1 MIFIHVLVN
10 IFRVKTNILKHYSQ
24 ILFNNM
30 KRKTKRQRR
39 RGRTRKRYLRK
50 KYGGKTVDAT
60 VYSVDGNSSDK
71 VSQAGA
77 VATAQAMNNMIS
89 P

>member
-1 MIFIHVLVN
+1 
-10 IFRVKTNILKHYSQ
+10 
-24 ILFNNM
+24 M

-50 KYGGKTVDAT
+50 KYGGVTVNET
-60 VYSVDGNSSDK
+60 VYSVDGNSSE

-77 VATAQAMNNMIS
+77 LATARAMNNMIS